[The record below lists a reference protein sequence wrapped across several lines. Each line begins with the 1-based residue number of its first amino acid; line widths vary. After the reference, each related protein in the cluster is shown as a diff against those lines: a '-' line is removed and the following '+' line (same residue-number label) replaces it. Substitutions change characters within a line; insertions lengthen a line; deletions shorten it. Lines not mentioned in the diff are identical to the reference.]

1 MSSTL
6 MQAQALMQSGAFLER
21 PGGPQGVVGLH
32 LILGRGSQ
40 KALLT
45 FTETL
50 IILEDMTLNSK

>member
-1 MSSTL
+1 
-6 MQAQALMQSGAFLER
+6 MQSGAFLER